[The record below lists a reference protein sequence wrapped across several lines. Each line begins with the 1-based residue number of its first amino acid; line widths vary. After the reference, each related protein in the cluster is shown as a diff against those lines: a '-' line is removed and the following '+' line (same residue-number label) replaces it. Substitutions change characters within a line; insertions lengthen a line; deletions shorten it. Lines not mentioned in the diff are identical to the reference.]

1 MTGAYFLGQIPGGA
15 LLGRSDPEY
24 DEDGLGLGFARDN
37 EAAQHGRLLYH
48 WFGLLDHQ
56 TKQFLP
62 NFVRIITE
70 TRLL

>member
-37 EAAQHGRLLYH
+37 EAAQHSRFLCTIGLVWRTNKPNSFSQTL
-48 WFGLLDHQ
+48 FGG
-56 TKQFLP
+56 
-62 NFVRIITE
+62 
-70 TRLL
+70 